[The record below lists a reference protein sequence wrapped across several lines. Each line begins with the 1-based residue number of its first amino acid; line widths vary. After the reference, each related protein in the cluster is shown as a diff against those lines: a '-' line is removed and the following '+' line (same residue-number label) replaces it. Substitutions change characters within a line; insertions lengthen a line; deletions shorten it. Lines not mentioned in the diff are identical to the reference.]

1 MFKYAENNRDLIES
15 DEGFS
20 IEIQG
25 ISRIIYR
32 EANKS
37 IAFYKEFMAGSR
49 DVLIAGEIKKW
60 DSGEMI
66 HRTARDRILDNIRGA
81 FSFIGTKIS
90 FHITDS
96 VYIDGR
102 SAFPG
107 DWPGR
112 C

>member
-1 MFKYAENNRDLIES
+1 MFKYSENNRDIIES

-20 IEIQG
+20 IETQ
-25 ISRIIYR
+25 STNAIIYKELGKSLKLYR
-32 EANKS
+32 ES
-37 IAFYKEFMAGSR
+37 LAGSR

-60 DSGEMI
+60 DSGQPI
-66 HRTARDRILDNIRGA
+66 DTPARERLLNNVRRA
-81 FSFIGTKIS
+81 FAFTGTKIS

-96 VYIDGR
+96 VYIDGK
-102 SAFPG
+102 SAFQG